1 MNRAS
6 LALPF
11 VALASLAC
19 LSACGKKADAALSEA
34 GAASASASASVAPPP
49 VLTEDSVTL
58 MPVGKWDLKG
68 DDKLDYLWWSIRNAY
83 TRKLVSL
90 TVTIFYYDLHR
101 KQIGKKAFDTPV
113 DIPPKATREL
123 QIGPSKEAEPKG
135 TQYRDAVFTKA
146 KFDDGATFDD
156 PSQAPDKKDYRGA
169 MPVPKPD

>member
-6 LALPF
+6 LAL
-11 VALASLAC
+11 ALLALC
-19 LSACGKKADAALSEA
+19 AAAPLTACGTKADAALSDA
-34 GAASASASASVAPPP
+34 AAASASVSASAVAAP

-83 TRKLVSL
+83 THKLQSL

-101 KQIGKKAFDTPV
+101 KQIGKKTFDTPV

-123 QIGPSKEAEPKG
+123 QIGPSKESEPKG

-156 PSQAPDKKDYRGA
+156 ASQAPDKKEYRGA